1 MRQAPQEGHGDR
13 YCELGGLPAGRRASV
28 LEFCLVFCT
37 VSGLAQSSLWS
48 LDFALDSLSYLARLG
63 AAVDQGRG
71 GQTAGASLQ
80 PRRRPGAS
88 DCGEARGLAPSPL
101 GKCILCLFR
110 AGRKAG
116 WGGAQGPCAWP

>member
-48 LDFALDSLSYLARLG
+48 LDFALDSLSYLAPTGCGCGPG
-63 AAVDQGRG
+63 ARG
-71 GQTAGASLQ
+71 TD
-80 PRRRPGAS
+80 RRREPAAPPA
-88 DCGEARGLAPSPL
+88 AR
-101 GKCILCLFR
+101 CE
-110 AGRKAG
+110 
-116 WGGAQGPCAWP
+116 